1 MTSSKTLKDVNRPFT
16 LVSLSEKKLFL
27 RDATG
32 LVRAW
37 SLYDSFVYS
46 ALSINVVSL
55 GWYAF
60 SDGVF
65 LPGGNLITA
74 TVVSAFFIF
83 FEILTYA
90 LLIAVMPRA
99 GGDYVWQSRVLSGA
113 VGYVLSFTGY
123 VFILWLWGPIYGD
136 ILSILVFTPISAVL
150 GNASAALWW
159 SSSNGVFAS
168 SILTI
173 AIVAVIISFGM
184 KRYARFQKLCFHI
197 GMLGLIVTYA
207 ILALSSQTGF
217 QSAFNAWTSQIFGA
231 SGDSYTA
238 MQTIATGGG
247 LSGLSGLTDWNIN
260 ASFGLIPF
268 IAFFNL
274 YPVWGATLYGE
285 VRGSN
290 DFKRNL
296 KALTISLV
304 FTTILAVLGFLL
316 FANAFG
322 WNFWNSAN
330 YVYWGT
336 VYAYNPST
344 PTLPFPIFPS
354 PGLFAGILTGNLWVE
369 LFLLVTLSFW
379 YWGWSGTLFITSTR
393 VMFAA
398 AFDRI
403 FPAKFAD
410 VNERLHS
417 PINAI
422 VAMAIPTAIFSY
434 LYAYVSFNGTSFS
447 TFTLDAVLVI
457 AVMYLGTSI
466 TAAIIPY
473 RRKDL
478 YEGSPIAGYKVGGVP
493 LITIAGTISALFMAW
508 LTYEW
513 ASNSVYGVNNPYSVV
528 MMLVLYLIA
537 IVLYFAFKTYRKK
550 QGFDM
555 NKIYSTIPVE

>member
-1 MTSSKTLKDVNRPFT
+1 LT
-16 LVSLSEKKLFL
+16 EKKLFL

-32 LVRAW
+32 LLRAW

-55 GWYAF
+55 GWYAYTY
-60 SDGVF
+60 GVF
-65 LPGGNLITA
+65 LPGGNQITA
-74 TVVSAFFIF
+74 VAISAIFIF

-90 LLIAVMPRA
+90 LLIAIMPRA
-99 GGDYVWQSRVLSGA
+99 GGDYVWQSRILSGS
-113 VGYVLSFTGY
+113 VGFILSFTGY
-123 VFILWLWGPIYGD
+123 VFILWLWGPIYGN
-136 ILSILVFTPISAVL
+136 ILSILLFTPVAAVL
-150 GNASAALWW
+150 GNASAAIWW

-168 SILTI
+168 SVLTI
-173 AIVAVIISFGM
+173 VLVAIIITLGM
-184 KRYARFQKLCFHI
+184 KRYARFQRWCFHI
-197 GMLGLIVTYA
+197 GMVGLIVTYIIMA
-207 ILALSSQTGF
+207 VYNQSSFQT
-217 QSAFNAWTSQIFGA
+217 AFNSWTAQVFGA
-231 SGDSYTA
+231 SGDSYTT

-247 LSGLSGLTDWNIN
+247 LTGLAGLTDWNVS
-260 ASFGLIPF
+260 ASMGLIPF

-304 FTTILAVLGFLL
+304 FTSILAIIGFVL

-336 VYAYNPST
+336 IYAYNPST
-344 PTLPFPIFPS
+344 PALPFPIFPS
-354 PGLFAGILTGNLWVE
+354 PGLFAGILTGNVFVE
-369 LFLLVTLSFW
+369 MFLLITLSFW

-398 AFDRI
+398 SFDRI
-403 FPAKFAD
+403 FPAMFAN

-434 LYAYVSFNGTSFS
+434 LYAYVSFGTTAFS

-457 AVMYLGTSI
+457 AVMYLGTAI
-466 TAAIIPY
+466 TAAVLPY

-478 YEGSPIAGYKVGGVP
+478 YEGSPIAGYKVAGIP
-493 LITIAGTISALFMAW
+493 LVTIAGVITAIFMGW

-513 ASNSVYGVNNPYSVV
+513 MSNPVYGVNNLYSEF
-528 MMLVLYLIA
+528 MMLALYIIA
-537 IVLYFAFKTYRKK
+537 VVLYFGFKAYRKK

-555 NKIYSTIPVE
+555 NKIYQVIPVE

>member
-1 MTSSKTLKDVNRPFT
+1 MT
-16 LVSLSEKKLFL
+16 EQKKLFL

-37 SLYDSFVYS
+37 SIYDSFVYS

-55 GWYAF
+55 GWFAF
-60 SDGVF
+60 TYGAFLPNGNPITAILVSGVF
-65 LPGGNLITA
+65 L
-74 TVVSAFFIF
+74 F
-83 FEILTYA
+83 FEILTYT

-99 GGDYVWQSRVLSGA
+99 GGDYVWQSRVLSGSI
-113 VGYVLSFTGY
+113 GFILSFTGY
-123 VFILWLWGPIYGD
+123 VFILWLWGPIYGV
-136 ILSILVFTPISAVL
+136 IVSILLFTPLAAVF
-150 GNASAALWW
+150 GNVSAALWW
-159 SSSNGVFAS
+159 SSPAGVFAS

-173 AIVAVIISFGM
+173 IIVSVFISLGM
-184 KRYARFQKLCFHI
+184 KRYARIQKWCFHI

-207 ILALSSQTGF
+207 ILAVNSQPAF
-217 QSAFNAWTSQIFGA
+217 QAAFNSWTSQIFGA

-238 MQTIATGGG
+238 MQTAATAGGF
-247 LSGLSGLTDWNIN
+247 SGLAGLTDWNFS
-260 ASFGLIPF
+260 ASLGLIPF

-296 KALTISLV
+296 KALTTSLV
-304 FTTILAVLGFLL
+304 FTSILAIVGFFL

-322 WNFWNSAN
+322 WNFYNSAN
-330 YVYWGT
+330 YVYW
-336 VYAYNPST
+336 VPPSSG
-344 PTLPFPIFPS
+344 TLPFPIFPN
-354 PGLFAGILTGNLWVE
+354 PGLFAGILTNNLLVE
-369 LFLLVTLSFW
+369 VFLLITLSCF

-398 AFDRI
+398 SFDRI

-410 VNERLHS
+410 VNERLRS

-422 VAMAIPTAIFSY
+422 IAMAIPTAIFSY
-434 LYAYVSFNGTSFS
+434 LYAYVSIGGTPFS

-457 AVMYLGTSI
+457 AVMYLGTAI
-466 TAAIIPY
+466 TAAVLPY

-478 YEGSPIAGYKVGGVP
+478 YETSPISGYKVGGIP
-493 LITIAGTISALFMAW
+493 LITIAGVITAFFMAW

-513 ASNSVYGVNNPYSVV
+513 GSNSVYGVNNQYSVY
-528 MMLVLYLIA
+528 MMLTLYIIA
-537 IVLYFAFKTYRKK
+537 IVLYFGFKAYRKK

-555 NKIYSTIPVE
+555 GKIYREIPVE

>member
-1 MTSSKTLKDVNRPFT
+1 
-16 LVSLSEKKLFL
+16 LSEKKLFL

-32 LVRAW
+32 LLRAW
-37 SLYDSFVYS
+37 SIYDSFVYS

-60 SDGVF
+60 TYGIF
-65 LPGGNLITA
+65 LPGGNQITA
-74 TVVSAFFIF
+74 TVVSAIFLF

-99 GGDYVWQSRVLSGA
+99 GGDYVWQSRILSGSI
-113 VGYVLSFTGY
+113 GFVLSFTGY

-136 ILSILVFTPISAVL
+136 ILSILVFTPVAAVL
-150 GNASAALWW
+150 GNASAAIWW
-159 SSSNGVFAS
+159 SSAAGVFTS

-173 AIVAVIISFGM
+173 IIVSIIISLGM
-184 KRYARFQKLCFHI
+184 KRYAVFQKWCFHI
-197 GMLGLIVTYA
+197 GMLGLIVTYL
-207 ILALSSQTGF
+207 ILAASSQASF
-217 QSAFNAWTSQIFGA
+217 QSAFNSWTSQIFGA
-231 SGDSYTA
+231 SGDSYTT
-238 MQTIATGGG
+238 MQTLATGGG
-247 LSGLSGLTDWNIN
+247 LSGLAGLTDWNPG
-260 ASFGLIPF
+260 ASLGLIPF

-296 KALTISLV
+296 KALTASLV
-304 FTTILAVLGFLL
+304 FTTILAVVGFVL

-336 VYAYNPST
+336 IYAYNPSS
-344 PTLPFPIFPS
+344 PALPFPIFPS
-354 PGLFAGILTGNLWVE
+354 PGLFAGILTHNLFVE
-369 LFLLVTLSFW
+369 LFLLITLSFW

-398 AFDRI
+398 SFDRI

-422 VAMAIPTAIFSY
+422 IAMAIPTAIFSY
-434 LYAYVSFNGTSFS
+434 LYAYVSFGTTPFS

-457 AVMYLGTSI
+457 AVMYLGTAV
-466 TAAIIPY
+466 TAAVLPY

-493 LITIAGTISALFMAW
+493 LVTIAGVITTFFMAW

-528 MMLVLYLIA
+528 MMLVLYVIA
-537 IVLYFAFKTYRKK
+537 IVLYFGFKAYRKK

-555 NKIYSTIPVE
+555 NKIYSVIPVE

>member
-1 MTSSKTLKDVNRPFT
+1 M
-16 LVSLSEKKLFL
+16 SEKKLFL

-32 LVRAW
+32 LLRAW

-60 SDGVF
+60 SDGAF
-65 LPGGNLITA
+65 IPSGNQVTA
-74 TVVSAFFIF
+74 TVISGFFIF
-83 FEILTYA
+83 FEILTYC
-90 LLIAVMPRA
+90 LLIATMPRA

-113 VGYVLSFTGY
+113 VGFILSFTGY

-136 ILSILVFTPISAVL
+136 ILSILLFTPIAAVF
-150 GNASAALWW
+150 GNVNAAIWW

-173 AIVAVIISFGM
+173 VIVAVIISLGM
-184 KRYARFQKLCFHI
+184 KRYARFQKWCFHV
-197 GMLGLIVTYA
+197 GMLGLVVTYA
-207 ILALSSQTGF
+207 ILALSSQPGF
-217 QSAFNAWTSQIFGA
+217 QSAFNSWTSQIFGA
-231 SGDSYTA
+231 SGDSYTT
-238 MQTIATGGG
+238 MQTLATGGG
-247 LSGLSGLTDWNIN
+247 LSGLAGLTDWNVS
-260 ASFGLIPF
+260 ASLGLIPF

-290 DFKRNL
+290 DLKRNL
-296 KALTISLV
+296 KALTASLV
-304 FTTILAVLGFLL
+304 FTTILAVLGFVL
-316 FANAFG
+316 FAKAFG

-336 VYAYNPST
+336 IYAYNPST
-344 PTLPFPIFPS
+344 PALPFPIFPS
-354 PGLFAGILTGNLWVE
+354 PGLFAGILTNNLFVE
-369 LFLLVTLSFW
+369 VFLLITLSCW

-398 AFDRI
+398 SFDRI

-422 VAMAIPTAIFSY
+422 IAMAIPTAIFSY
-434 LYAYVSFNGTSFS
+434 LYAYVSFAGTPFS

-457 AVMYLGTSI
+457 AVMYLGTAI
-466 TAAIIPY
+466 TAAVIPY
-473 RRKDL
+473 RRKEL

-493 LITIAGTISALFMAW
+493 LITIAGVITAFYMAW
-508 LTYEW
+508 LIYEW
-513 ASNSVYGVNNPYSVV
+513 GSNSVYGVNNLYSII
-528 MMLVLYLIA
+528 MMLAMYAIA
-537 IVLYFAFKTYRKK
+537 VVLYFGFKAYRKK

-555 NKIYSTIPVE
+555 AKIYAEIPVE

>member
-1 MTSSKTLKDVNRPFT
+1 MVY
-16 LVSLSEKKLFL
+16 LSEQKKLFL

-37 SLYDSFVYS
+37 SLYDSFIYS

-74 TVVSAFFIF
+74 TVISAVFIF

-99 GGDYVWQSRVLSGA
+99 GGDYVWQSRILSGA
-113 VGYVLSFTGY
+113 VGYVLAFTGY

-136 ILSILVFTPISAVL
+136 ILSILLFTPVAAVL

-159 SSSNGVFAS
+159 SSANGVFAS

-173 AIVAVIISFGM
+173 VLVSIIISLGM
-184 KRYARFQKLCFHI
+184 KRYARFQRWCFHI
-197 GMLGLIVTYA
+197 GMVGLIVTYA
-207 ILALSSQTGF
+207 ILALSTQSGF
-217 QSAFNAWTSQIFGA
+217 QAAFNTWTGQIFGA

-238 MQTIATGGG
+238 MQTLATGGG
-247 LSGLSGLTDWNIN
+247 LSGLAGLTDWNFM

-268 IAFFNL
+268 VAFFNL

-285 VRGSN
+285 VRGST

-304 FTTILAVLGFLL
+304 FTTILAVIGFVL
-316 FANAFG
+316 FAHAFG

-344 PTLPFPIFPS
+344 PALPFPIFPS
-354 PGLFAGILTGNLWVE
+354 PGLFAGILSGNLFVE

-398 AFDRI
+398 SFDRI

-410 VNERLHS
+410 VNERVHS

-422 VAMAIPTAIFSY
+422 IAMAIPTAIFSY
-434 LYAYVSFNGTSFS
+434 LYAYVSFNGTAFS

-457 AVMYLGTSI
+457 AVMYLGTAI
-466 TAAIIPY
+466 TAAVLPF

-478 YEGSPIAGYKVGGVP
+478 YEGSPIAGYKVAGVP
-493 LITIAGTISALFMAW
+493 LVTIAGTITAFFMAW

-528 MMLVLYLIA
+528 MMVILYLIA
-537 IVLYFAFKTYRKK
+537 IVLYFGFKAYRKK

>member
-1 MTSSKTLKDVNRPFT
+1 MAKEPA
-16 LVSLSEKKLFL
+16 KLFL

-32 LVRAW
+32 LLRAW

-55 GWYAF
+55 GWFAYTYGA
-60 SDGVF
+60 F
-65 LPGGNLITA
+65 LPGGNQITA
-74 TVVSAFFIF
+74 IVISGIFIF

-99 GGDYVWQSRVLSGA
+99 GGDYVWQSRVLSGSI
-113 VGYVLSFTGY
+113 GFILSFTGY
-123 VFILWLWGPIYGD
+123 VFILWLWGPIYGV
-136 ILSILVFTPISAVL
+136 ILSILLFTPVAAVL
-150 GNASAALWW
+150 GNTSAALWW
-159 SSSNGVFAS
+159 SSSAGVFAS

-173 AIVAVIISFGM
+173 IIVSIFISLGM
-184 KRYARFQKLCFHI
+184 KRYARIQKWCFHI
-197 GMLGLIVTYA
+197 GLLGLIVTYI
-207 ILALSSQTGF
+207 ILAASSQTAF
-217 QSAFNAWTSQIFGA
+217 QSAFNSWTSQIFGA
-231 SGDSYTA
+231 SGDSYTT
-238 MQTIATGGG
+238 MQTIASAGGF
-247 LSGLSGLTDWNIN
+247 SGLAGLTDWNV
-260 ASFGLIPF
+260 STSLGLIPF
-268 IAFFNL
+268 IVFFNL

-296 KALTISLV
+296 KALTASLV
-304 FTTILAVLGFLL
+304 FTSILAVIGFLL
-316 FANAFG
+316 FASAFG

-336 VYAYNPST
+336 IYAYNPST
-344 PTLPFPIFPS
+344 PALPFPIFPS
-354 PGLFAGILTGNLWVE
+354 PGLFAGILTGNVLVE
-369 LFLLVTLSFW
+369 LFLLITLSCF

-398 AFDRI
+398 SFDRI

-410 VNERLHS
+410 VNDRLKS

-422 VAMAIPTAIFSY
+422 IAMAIPTAIFSY
-434 LYAYVSFNGTSFS
+434 LYAYVSFWGTPFS

-457 AVMYLGTSI
+457 AVMYLGTAI
-466 TAAIIPY
+466 TAAILPY

-478 YEGSPIAGYKVGGVP
+478 YETSAIAGYKIGGIP
-493 LITIAGTISALFMAW
+493 LITIAGAITAFFMAW

-513 ASNSVYGVNNPYSVV
+513 GTNSIYGVNNPYSII
-528 MMLVLYLIA
+528 MMLVLYFIA
-537 IVLYFAFKTYRKK
+537 IVLYFGFKAYRKK

-555 NKIYSTIPVE
+555 NKIYKTIPVE